1 MEWKGN
7 NIPSSVLSPVT
18 SEGARESST
27 ASKKMNSEEQQQ
39 QSEGRHR
46 TEGMSTFV

>member
-7 NIPSSVLSPVT
+7 DIPSGVLSPVT

-27 ASKKMNSEEQQQ
+27 TSKKMNSEKQ
-39 QSEGRHR
+39 
-46 TEGMSTFV
+46 